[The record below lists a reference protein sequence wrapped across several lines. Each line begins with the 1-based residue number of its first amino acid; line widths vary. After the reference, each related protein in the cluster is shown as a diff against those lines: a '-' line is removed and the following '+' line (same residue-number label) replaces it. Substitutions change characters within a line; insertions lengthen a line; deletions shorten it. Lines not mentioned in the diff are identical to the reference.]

1 MSEIIRKDNFHNQVD
16 KNELEDWK
24 TLFELISKMEQDSS
38 LFDVDL
44 EWKHNQTNTYL
55 GSLEEGRLDNLNEII
70 DLSIK
75 LNLPKKYGSENVYL
89 DFDEITLT
97 DCKEV
102 Q

>member
-1 MSEIIRKDNFHNQVD
+1 MSEIIRKDNFHKQVD
-16 KNELEDWK
+16 KNQLEDWK
-24 TLFELISKMEQDSS
+24 TLFDLISKMDEEGS
-38 LFDVDL
+38 LCDVEW
-44 EWKHNQTNTYL
+44 EWKNNQTNIYL

-75 LNLPKKYGSENVYL
+75 LNLPKKYGSENIYF

>member
-1 MSEIIRKDNFHNQVD
+1 MNIKRIGKISFSVLSAIWLVSIIYLND
-16 KNELEDWK
+16 KYP
-24 TLFELISKMEQDSS
+24 
-38 LFDVDL
+38 DVEW
-44 EWKHNQTNTYL
+44 EWKNNQTNTYL

-75 LNLPKKYGSENVYL
+75 LNLPKKYGSENIYF